1 MGAGPITAAEGRT
14 LMVAMRS
21 RKLTLVVTLA
31 VALLCAP
38 GTLWAAPAPADDAGW
53 LQPLQ
58 ERLVTWLSGLFADR
72 GEAEPGSV
80 WQRSGLSADPNGEP
94 STSSENGEL
103 RLSTA
108 PVPDPSGPGAGAA
121 PRR

>member
-1 MGAGPITAAEGRT
+1 
-14 LMVAMRS
+14 MVAMRS

-58 ERLVTWLSGLFADR
+58 ERLVTWLSGLFADE
-72 GEAEPGSV
+72 EAGPGSV
-80 WQRSGLSADPNGEP
+80 WGRSGLSADPNGEP

-103 RLSTA
+103 RFEATPAL
-108 PVPDPSGPGAGAA
+108 DPSGPGGGTV

>member
-1 MGAGPITAAEGRT
+1 
-14 LMVAMRS
+14 MVAMRS

-38 GTLWAAPAPADDAGW
+38 GTLWAAPADDAGW

-58 ERLVTWLSGLFADR
+58 ERLVTWLSGLLTDG
-72 GEAEPGSV
+72 GEAGPSSV

-108 PVPDPSGPGAGAA
+108 PPSDPSGPGGGAA